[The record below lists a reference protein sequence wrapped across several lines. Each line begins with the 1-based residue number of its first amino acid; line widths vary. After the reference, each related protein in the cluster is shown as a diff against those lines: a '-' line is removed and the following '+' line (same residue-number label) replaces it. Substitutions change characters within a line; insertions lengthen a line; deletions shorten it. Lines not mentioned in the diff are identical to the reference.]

1 MNRNP
6 SRDYINMICSI
17 YGSTYDDRQEDSAP
31 GGVDWQPGQKALHTS
46 LVAFQLKLVD
56 DYDIKL
62 STSKIRKILITGNCW
77 TTERSREVI
86 QLYEQYTDS
95 ISNGGYGLS
104 KDEAIKAVA
113 EDLGVSTP
121 TVCMNMP
128 YEKVVYGLEDK
139 SSNARR
145 CDQWRE
151 RKKYTDNWKREL
163 WQAVIDLEGK
173 SLRTS
178 GRGNRP
184 GVEFSFEISRKG
196 SAGGRHY
203 SGDSID
209 GYGNELWVIDSSDE
223 RRKKSISRSTVELG
237 YTKYTQLMKEKGKVP
252 GPKSLGIPGV
262 GSYLY
267 PILAIVCSPDSG
279 SDVMDVME

>member
-1 MNRNP
+1 MDRIP
-6 SRDYINMICSI
+6 SQDYINMICSL
-17 YGSTYDDRQEDSAP
+17 YGDRYDDREEDSAP
-31 GGVDWQPGQKALHTS
+31 DGVDWRPGQRALHTS
-46 LVAFQLKLVD
+46 LVAFQRKLMD
-56 DYDIKL
+56 EHGIKL

-86 QLYEQYTDS
+86 QLFEQYTDVFS
-95 ISNGGYGLS
+95 DGGYGLS

-113 EDLGVSTP
+113 KDLGVSVP

-151 RKKYTDNWKREL
+151 RKKDTGDWKRDL
-163 WQAVIDLEGK
+163 WQAVIDLEGRSFK
-173 SLRTS
+173 TS

-184 GVEFSFEISRKG
+184 GVDFSFEISRRG

-203 SGDSID
+203 SGESID
-209 GYGNELWVIDSSDE
+209 SYGNELWVIDSSGE
-223 RRKKSISRSTVELG
+223 RRKKSISRSTVELA

-252 GPKSLGIPGV
+252 GPKALGIPGA

-267 PILAIVCSPDSG
+267 PILTIVCLSDST
-279 SDVMDVME
+279 SHV